1 MELSCDLWEKISYTL
16 ADHPPSLCLLS
27 KSSSKLRDLVRFVV
41 GHYEAHLHITFPNNE
56 CWGEGKSSKEKVQFE
71 MILNRKG
78 KYHRGKAH
86 FHSIFTCSTKKI
98 DLAIDDLLDIFS
110 KELITLRFNNFPE
123 VTNLLT
129 VFSKFT
135 LPKCEDICF
144 NGSLPVHN
152 GVFDVFQSCL
162 NVKRL
167 VISNPKAATDFSEF
181 WPKLKGSRL
190 ETMDLMVS
198 SMIFQVT
205 ITVFVF
211 WDIESFHHSS
221 TKELRLP
228 QSLRQ
233 LFFCPK
239 QDIDCQYAENIAKIL
254 YSGNW
259 KQVYIHS
266 ESVLEKV
273 NSRLYKPL
281 KSVTEFCFSS
291 KAFTVDYVISFLKKC
306 NQIKCFNW
314 FGLHS
319 CVAPIVIARLLTD
332 IPRSI
337 VFGGCVACKSGE
349 TVGNGGFMEV
359 GNRVNVVRVTKLLE
373 REEFRSLYGEKLADA
388 VLFER
393 PFETNSVS
401 VIYIQKKDSVC
412 GPNCIDIHEISEKAG
427 LSL

>member
-1 MELSCDLWEKISYTL
+1 MELSTDLWEKISYTL

-27 KSSSKLRDLVRFVV
+27 QSSAKLRELVHFVI
-41 GHYEAHLHITFPNNE
+41 GHYEAHLHITLPKEE
-56 CWGEGKSSKEKVQFE
+56 CCEHEKSSKEKVQFE

-78 KYHRGKAH
+78 RFQRGKAH
-86 FHSIFTCSTKKI
+86 CHSVFTCSSEKI
-98 DLAIDDLLDIFS
+98 ELAVDDLLELFS
-110 KELITLRFNNFPE
+110 QELITLRLNNVPD
-123 VTNLLT
+123 NSN
-129 VFSKFT
+129 VFSAFT
-135 LPKCEDICF
+135 RFSLPKCEDICF

-152 GVFDVFQSCL
+152 GVFDMFQSCR

-167 VISNPKAATDFSEF
+167 VISNPKTETDFSGF
-181 WPKLKGSRL
+181 WPMLKGSRL
-190 ETMDLMVS
+190 ESLDLM
-198 SMIFQVT
+198 
-205 ITVFVF
+205 
-211 WDIESFHHSS
+211 DIESFHHSS
-221 TKELRLP
+221 TREFKLP
-228 QSLRQ
+228 PSLKQ

-239 QDIDCQYAENIAKIL
+239 QDVDCQHSENLATLL
-254 YSGNW
+254 YSTNW
-259 KQVYIHS
+259 KRVYIHS
-266 ESVLEKV
+266 ESVLEKI
-273 NSRLYKPL
+273 NTRLYKPL

-306 NQIKCFNW
+306 EQVKCFNW

-359 GNRVNVVRVTKLLE
+359 GNRVNVVQVTRLLE
-373 REEFRSLYGEKLADA
+373 REEFKSLYGKTLADA

-393 PFETNSVS
+393 RMDDSRTAA